1 MNIAV
6 ALTGLLLSL
15 SAPALATE
23 WNWRAAATRIDLDF
37 VRANVQIISR
47 KGVPEIRVVPG
58 GDDVAAVTFS
68 AVEVDGVVRIRDRY
82 PPRARWPGDCL
93 PPVDERGDYWTHVV
107 RLEVTILVPPQ
118 TRLRV
123 RVTSGNIVTSA
134 ASGDF
139 DLKSWDGV
147 VR

>member
-1 MNIAV
+1 
-6 ALTGLLLSL
+6 
-15 SAPALATE
+15 
-23 WNWRAAATRIDLDF
+23 
-37 VRANVQIISR
+37 
-47 KGVPEIRVVPG
+47 
-58 GDDVAAVTFS
+58 
-68 AVEVDGVVRIRDRY
+68 
-82 PPRARWPGDCL
+82 
-93 PPVDERGDYWTHVV
+93 VV